1 MALKKPKDPAE
12 ELNNSLQGDQSG
24 DNPVVTEPAKTG
36 AAGELVSEPA
46 AQTEETEEKKP
57 RRTRKTAA
65 KKTQSDTE
73 AASGENSA
81 ATGVKRTP
89 KSKVAPQSVLTDEPV
104 ISIGERRSAQ
114 TESDKAKDH
123 LLDLLESYKA
133 GRILT
138 GVIQGVEKTS
148 DDIVAVLYHGDFKVI
163 IPAKEAIIPPDDY
176 RGRDP
181 LSIHRYMLTKRL
193 GAEVDY
199 IVKGMDPETGLAVAS
214 RLDAMK
220 ARRKQYYLT
229 RDRDGNNLL
238 YEGVLAEGRVT
249 SVIKAGIF
257 VDLFGVEVYISMR
270 ELSYQR
276 WIDASEYYHAGQRV
290 IVRIM
295 SVDRSDRENIKVKA
309 SVKRAKENPYE
320 KALKRYVEGNLYVG
334 TVSMVDE
341 NGVFVAMDGG
351 IDCLCEYPRRGR
363 PPIGSRVTV
372 RIVGINRSSNRIWG
386 AITHTTTSY

>member
-1 MALKKPKDPAE
+1 MALKETKVPEE
-12 ELNNSLQGDQSG
+12 ELKPSLQD
-24 DNPVVTEPAKTG
+24 DNSKEVDAFEELASEPTIQPEEKPAKRPRRKKTEP
-36 AAGELVSEPA
+36 
-46 AQTEETEEKKP
+46 KP
-57 RRTRKTAA
+57 
-65 KKTQSDTE
+65 TQSDTTE
-73 AASGENSA
+73 DSDRNANSD
-81 ATGVKRTP
+81 GVRKVP
-89 KSKVAPQSVLTDEPV
+89 KSRVMSRSMPTDEPV
-104 ISIGERRSAQ
+104 IAIGEHREVE
-114 TESDKAKDH
+114 TESDKAKNH

-138 GVIQGVEKTS
+138 DVIQGVEKTS
-148 DDIVAVLYHGDFKVI
+148 ESVVAVLYHGDFKVI
-163 IPAKEAIIPPDDY
+163 IPATEAINPPNDY
-176 RGRDP
+176 RGHDP
-181 LSIHRYMLTKRL
+181 NSVHRYMLTKRL

-199 IVKGMDPETGLAVAS
+199 IVKGIDPQTGLAVAS

-220 ARRKQYYLT
+220 ARQKQYYLN
-229 RDRDGNNLL
+229 RDRDGNNIL

-276 WIDASEYYHAGQRV
+276 WIDASEHYHVGQHV

-295 SVDRSDRENIKVKA
+295 DVDRDDRNNIKVKA
-309 SVKRAKENPYE
+309 SVKRAKEDPYE
-320 KALKRYVEGNLYVG
+320 KALKRYIEGNLYVG

-372 RIVGINRSSNRIWG
+372 RVVGINRASNRMWG
-386 AITHTTTSY
+386 AITHISTSF

>member
-1 MALKKPKDPAE
+1 MPTKW
-12 ELNNSLQGDQSG
+12 
-24 DNPVVTEPAKTG
+24 
-36 AAGELVSEPA
+36 
-46 AQTEETEEKKP
+46 AQ
-57 RRTRKTAA
+57 
-65 KKTQSDTE
+65 
-73 AASGENSA
+73 
-81 ATGVKRTP
+81 
-89 KSKVAPQSVLTDEPV
+89 
-104 ISIGERRSAQ
+104 
-114 TESDKAKDH
+114 
-123 LLDLLESYKA
+123 
-133 GRILT
+133 
-138 GVIQGVEKTS
+138 
-148 DDIVAVLYHGDFKVI
+148 
-163 IPAKEAIIPPDDY
+163 
-176 RGRDP
+176 
-181 LSIHRYMLTKRL
+181 
-193 GAEVDY
+193 
-199 IVKGMDPETGLAVAS
+199 TGLAVAS

-220 ARRKQYYLT
+220 ARQKQYYLT

-238 YEGVLAEGRVT
+238 YEGILAEGRVT

-276 WIDASEYYHAGQRV
+276 WMDASEYFHTGQNV

-295 SVDRSDRENIKVKA
+295 EIDRSDRDNIKVKA

-372 RIVGINRSSNRIWG
+372 RIVGINRSSNRMWG
-386 AITHTTTSY
+386 AITHITTSY

>member
-1 MALKKPKDPAE
+1 MASKKTKVPAE
-12 ELNNSLQGDQSG
+12 ELESTLQGEQTGEVPVTAKPVETVASG
-24 DNPVVTEPAKTG
+24 EIA
-36 AAGELVSEPA
+36 SEPA
-46 AQTEETEEKKP
+46 AQSEKKP
-57 RRTRKTAA
+57 RRTRKVTP
-65 KKTQSDTE
+65 KESQSDTVDQGAE
-73 AASGENSA
+73 K
-81 ATGVKRTP
+81 TGVKRTQR
-89 KSKVAPQSVLTDEPV
+89 SKASVQSVQSTEPV
-104 ISIGERRSAQ
+104 VSIGERRTAQ

-138 GVIQGVEKTS
+138 GIIQGVERTS
-148 DDIVAVLYHGDFKVI
+148 EDYVAVLYHGDFKII
-163 IPAKEAIIPPDDY
+163 IPAKEAIIPPNDY
-176 RGRDP
+176 RGREP
-181 LSIHRYMLTKRL
+181 SAIHRYMLTKRL

-199 IVKGMDPETGLAVAS
+199 IVKGIDSQTGLAVAS

-220 ARRKQYYLT
+220 ARQKQYYLT

-238 YEGVLAEGRVT
+238 YEGILAEGRVT

-276 WIDASEYYHAGQRV
+276 WMDASEYFHTGQNV

-295 SVDRSDRENIKVKA
+295 EIDRSDRDNIKVKA

-372 RIVGINRSSNRIWG
+372 RIVGINRSSNRMWG